1 MKSKQGLS
9 GQISV
14 WVERQALAA
23 LLSSSARRSTSCL
36 TYWQIKSDVSQSA
49 VRFPSE
55 RQLVTRLWLLSL
67 QPGVIRRRRREG
79 CWPPR
84 VMMMCYWPA
93 VNFTPFCLTETLKKI
108 NIITFTFKIL
118 VSWVFWYMLCCKLGQ
133 FGLGLAAQ
141 QLSRRACHQLPRE
154 ALNTY
159 STKCGVICLSK
170 ILVRQECTLWDDIY
184 GWKVFGYG
192 FLAQTKLQFGGWPWT
207 EENKTWMM
215 MWSKGLQSRAGL

>member
-93 VNFTPFCLTETLKKI
+93 VNFTPFCLTEKAENAEKEPMRWHLWLKSFRLWLSCTNKAP
-108 NIITFTFKIL
+108 
-118 VSWVFWYMLCCKLGQ
+118 VWR
-133 FGLGLAAQ
+133 LA
-141 QLSRRACHQLPRE
+141 LDRRKQ
-154 ALNTY
+154 NMN
-159 STKCGVICLSK
+159 
-170 ILVRQECTLWDDIY
+170 DD
-184 GWKVFGYG
+184 V
-192 FLAQTKLQFGGWPWT
+192 
-207 EENKTWMM
+207 E
-215 MWSKGLQSRAGL
+215 